1 MIFFHSCQY
10 GFRQGHSA
18 EYAAL
23 ELVYK
28 ITQYLDQNRTPINF
42 YLDVSK
48 AFDTLDH
55 SILTQ
60 KLKFYGIEGAA
71 LNLFQSYLSNRL
83 QFVEYDNIMSDPL
96 EISTGVPLG
105 SVLGPLL
112 FLIFI
117 NDIDKS
123 SDSFG
128 FICYADDTT
137 LSSIMNY
144 FSSTEQS
151 NENSINDE
159 LSKVND
165 WLKINKLSINIYKTK
180 FMIFHNYQQQITM
193 PNIFIDNVA
202 IECVPNFNFLG
213 IHFNQHLSW
222 KPHITH
228 ISNLITK
235 FVGVLNR
242 LKNILPTS
250 IKLMIYNALIL
261 SRINYGISA
270 WGYQCERIFKL
281 QKRAVRLITLAKF
294 NAHSEPIFKSLNL
307 LKVQDVFEICQM
319 RFYHNYLNKNLP
331 HFFNQMIFQNNNQI
345 HRYETRINSQF
356 HLPKIKHSFAK

>member
-1 MIFFHSCQY
+1 MAWECVFWKTFVRIKSTPFSCIFW
-10 GFRQGHSA
+10 
-18 EYAAL
+18 
-23 ELVYK
+23 
-28 ITQYLDQNRTPINF
+28 
-42 YLDVSK
+42 
-48 AFDTLDH
+48 
-55 SILTQ
+55 
-60 KLKFYGIEGAA
+60 
-71 LNLFQSYLSNRL
+71 SN
-83 QFVEYDNIMSDPL
+83 
-96 EISTGVPLG
+96 
-105 SVLGPLL
+105 
-112 FLIFI
+112 
-117 NDIDKS
+117 
-123 SDSFG
+123 
-128 FICYADDTT
+128 TT

-151 NENSINDE
+151 IENSINDE

-165 WLKINKLSINIYKTK
+165 WLKINKLSLNINKTK

-235 FVGVLNR
+235 SVGVLNR

-261 SRINYGISA
+261 SRINSGILA

-307 LKVQDVFEICQM
+307 LKVQDIFEICQM
-319 RFYHNYLNKNLP
+319 KFYHNYLNKNLP